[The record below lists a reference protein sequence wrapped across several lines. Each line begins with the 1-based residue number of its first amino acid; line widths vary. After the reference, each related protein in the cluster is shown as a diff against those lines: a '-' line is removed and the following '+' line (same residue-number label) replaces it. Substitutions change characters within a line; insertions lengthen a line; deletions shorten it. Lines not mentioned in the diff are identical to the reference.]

1 MVSSLPILL
10 VLGAALCWAVAQ
22 TVTKL
27 GLLRMDAVHYAA
39 TRAAFALLFIIPY
52 GIGTGG
58 FRLESP
64 GLIGMAA
71 FAGFI
76 DSFLGTLLYM
86 YALQRGQA
94 HEAAALANTAPFWGV
109 VTAVLFLREPARPA
123 LFLAAALVSLG
134 AYFLISPAKD
144 EGASR
149 SVTGRLAALG
159 TALLW
164 GVAETGPAKYCLDRG
179 MSPVEFQL
187 ILVGTAALAWW
198 TMTLLPSSRRRRR
211 IQASG
216 LWIAFFTAATG
227 FFLGWILWLSGL
239 RLAQASLLTPIRGG
253 TMTLFA
259 FGTSIALLRERP
271 TQRAWLGAALACGG
285 VVLASIS
292 V

>member
-1 MVSSLPILL
+1 MVNSLPFLL

-27 GLLRMDAVHYAA
+27 GLFRMDAVHYAA
-39 TRAAFALLFIIPY
+39 TRAAFALLFVIPY

-64 GLIGMAA
+64 GLI
-71 FAGFI
+71 
-76 DSFLGTLLYM
+76 
-86 YALQRGQA
+86 
-94 HEAAALANTAPFWGV
+94 
-109 VTAVLFLREPARPA
+109 
-123 LFLAAALVSLG
+123 
-134 AYFLISPAKD
+134 
-144 EGASR
+144 
-149 SVTGRLAALG
+149 
-159 TALLW
+159 
-164 GVAETGPAKYCLDRG
+164 
-179 MSPVEFQL
+179 
-187 ILVGTAALAWW
+187 GTAALAWW

-216 LWIAFFTAATG
+216 LWIVFAAATG

-285 VVLASIS
+285 VVLASVS
-292 V
+292 A